1 MKKSGKSYLQHK
13 IESYLDT
20 ETESESESDSDS
32 EEEEE
37 VAEIDD
43 KESSEEWE

>member
-20 ETESESESDSDS
+20 ETESESDSDS